1 VKFSKKSMAIAALLV
16 VGLMVASTIT
26 VGCDEPPVVTET
38 WCEYD
43 LIAGQDYDAGT
54 VKIYQKSQGDD
65 YWLEIYII
73 TEDGWKID
81 SSHVDVE
88 KSYEDFPTTHNGNPK
103 IGKFAYSEPDSA
115 SDTEHKY
122 IIEGFGELDGCASL
136 YIAVHAVVYK
146 GSGEEMEWQ
155 TAWANG
161 KDFEGNSWAMYV
173 MFPCCKYPDYP
184 TDMTVKLKFEYPGS
198 TSYWKITVID
208 PNGDLDEYDNIW
220 AGVFEGWCIDKGHT
234 MSPGTYDVY
243 LSDPWDYDANGDWDL
258 VNWILNHSDGYSVTE
273 IQNAI
278 WHITDGISVTGGAKE
293 LADAAIAN
301 GEGFHPS
308 IGQFWGIVAPTPQ
321 KNIIVLDP

>member
-1 VKFSKKSMAIAALLV
+1 M
-16 VGLMVASTIT
+16 
-26 VGCDEPPVVTET
+26 
-38 WCEYD
+38 
-43 LIAGQDYDAGT
+43 
-54 VKIYQKSQGDD
+54 IY
-65 YWLEIYII
+65 E
-73 TEDGWKID
+73 
-81 SSHVDVE
+81 SHVDIQYDV
-88 KSYEDFPTTHNGNPK
+88 SYFPQTKKGNFKIGQFAYDTPTT
-103 IGKFAYSEPDSA
+103 SS
-115 SDTEHKY
+115 STEHWYK
-122 IIEGFGELDGCASL
+122 ITDDWEIDWDGCGDL
-136 YIAVHAVVYK
+136 VIAVHAVVYK
-146 GSGEEMEWQ
+146 GSGEETQWQ

-161 KDFEGNSWAMYV
+161 KEYGGNWQMYV
-173 MFPCCKYPDYP
+173 VFPCCKYPDYP

-208 PNGDLDEYDNIW
+208 PDGDLDDYDNIW

-243 LSDPWDYDANGDWDL
+243 LSDPWDYDGDGDWDL

-278 WHITDGISVTGGAKE
+278 WHITDGISVSGGAKE